1 MKLNC
6 GFVGLPNVGKST
18 LFNALSKNNIAAEN
32 YPFCTI
38 EPNTGVVEVPDARL
52 GALSKIFKPEKTIYN
67 TIEFIDIAGL
77 VKNAHQG
84 EGLGNQFLS
93 QIRSVKVIVQVVR
106 FFSDKNITHV
116 ENRLDPLDDM
126 EIINTELVLAD
137 MKTVERSLEKN
148 QKLLNANKPE
158 GKIAETALTGLLA
171 HLNEGLAARSFKRGS
186 KEDRVIKKLFLLT
199 DKPMIYVA
207 NIDDHFSDTDQLSK
221 TKEIVANNHSSF
233 VVINGKLE
241 AEMADFDE
249 EEKKII
255 LEDYNLKETGLSALI
270 KEAYKTL
277 GLQTFFTCG
286 EMEVRGWTI
295 KKNNCA
301 VDAAAEIHTDF
312 ATKFIKAE
320 IYTFEDAI
328 KHQES
333 IKDLKT
339 LGLVKNVG
347 RDYIMQEGD
356 VAYFIKG
363 Q

>member
-32 YPFCTI
+32 YPFCTK

-116 ENRLDPLDDM
+116 ENRLDPLDDI

-148 QKLLNANKPE
+148 QKLLNANKTE
-158 GKIAETALTGLLA
+158 GKIAEAALAGLLA
-171 HLNEGLAARSFKRGS
+171 HLNEGLAARSFKRES
-186 KEDRVIKKLFLLT
+186 KENEVIKKLFLLT

-207 NIDDHFSDTDQLSK
+207 NIDDHFSDMDQLSK
-221 TKEIVANNHSSF
+221 TKEVAVNNHSSF

-241 AEMADFDE
+241 AEMTDFDE

-270 KEAYKTL
+270 KEAYTTL

-320 IYTFEDAI
+320 IYTFDDAI
-328 KHQES
+328 KHQNN
-333 IKDLKT
+333 IKELKT

>member
-38 EPNTGVVEVPDARL
+38 EPNTGVVEVPDTRL
-52 GALSKIFKPEKTIYN
+52 DDLSKIFNPEKTIYN

-93 QIRSVKVIVQVVR
+93 QIRSVKVIIQVVR

-137 MKTVERSLEKN
+137 MKTVEKSLEKN
-148 QKLLNANKPE
+148 QKILNANKPE
-158 GKIAETALTGLLA
+158 GKIAEGALNGLLA
-171 HLNEGLAARSFKRGS
+171 HLNEGLAARSFKRDS
-186 KEDRVIKKLFLLT
+186 KQDDVIKNLFLLT

-207 NIDDHFSDTDQLSK
+207 NVDDHSIDTDQISK
-221 TKEIVANNHSSF
+221 AKQIASNNLSSF
-233 VVINGKLE
+233 VTINGKLE
-241 AEMADFDE
+241 SEMADFDE
-249 EEKKII
+249 EEKIII
-255 LEDYNLKETGLSALI
+255 LEDYNLKETGLSTLI
-270 KEAYKTL
+270 KEAYNTL

-295 KKNNCA
+295 NKGECA

-320 IYTFEDAI
+320 IYTFDDAI
-328 KHQES
+328 KHQDN
-333 IKDLKT
+333 IKELKT

>member
-38 EPNTGVVEVPDARL
+38 EPNTGVVEVPDTRL
-52 GALSKIFKPEKTIYN
+52 DDLSKIFNPEKTIYN

-93 QIRSVKVIVQVVR
+93 QIRSVKVIIQVVR

-137 MKTVERSLEKN
+137 MKTVEKSLEKN
-148 QKLLNANKPE
+148 QKILNANKPE
-158 GKIAETALTGLLA
+158 GKIAEGALNGLLA
-171 HLNEGLAARSFKRGS
+171 HLNEGLAARSFKRDS
-186 KEDRVIKKLFLLT
+186 KQDDVIKNLFLLT

-207 NIDDHFSDTDQLSK
+207 NVGDHSIDTDQISK
-221 TKEIVANNHSSF
+221 AKQIATNNLSSF
-233 VVINGKLE
+233 VTINGKLE
-241 AEMADFDE
+241 SEMADFDE
-249 EEKKII
+249 EEKIII
-255 LEDYNLKETGLSALI
+255 LEDYNLKETGLSTLI
-270 KEAYKTL
+270 KEAYNTL

-295 KKNNCA
+295 NKGECA

-320 IYTFEDAI
+320 IYTFDDAI
-328 KHQES
+328 KHQDN
-333 IKDLKT
+333 IKELKT